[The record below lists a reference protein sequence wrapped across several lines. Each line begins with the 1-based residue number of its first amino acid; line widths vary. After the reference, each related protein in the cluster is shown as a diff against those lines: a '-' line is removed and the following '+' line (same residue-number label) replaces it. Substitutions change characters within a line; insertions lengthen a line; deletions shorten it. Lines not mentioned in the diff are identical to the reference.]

1 MIDYEARAA
10 IGNRVRLARI
20 HASMTQ
26 HDLAV
31 LLGVSYQQVCK
42 YERGTNAI
50 SAERLVEIAKAVGV
64 SPSQFFD
71 EADDGVHV
79 SRQFLEFG
87 RAWRRLDERQRAAL
101 SSLVLSIVQEE

>member
-1 MIDYEARAA
+1 MIDHKARAA
-10 IGNRVRLARI
+10 IGSRVRLARI
-20 HASMTQ
+20 NAAMTQ
-26 HDLAV
+26 HDLAEKI
-31 LLGVSYQQVCK
+31 GVSYQQVCK

-50 SAERLVEIAKAVGV
+50 SAERLVEIASAVGA

-71 EADDGVHV
+71 GADDGVHV